1 MTGYEGTTRTS
12 FLRWAGSISSTVHVP
27 PLTVHKMAIANRRR
41 LRKCLTIKRSLGCE
55 TGIEL
60 FGGDASSPSAWECDG
75 GREGVQVF
83 VLGVE
88 TGVFKGR

>member
-41 LRKCLTIKRSLGCE
+41 LRKCLTI
-55 TGIEL
+55 
-60 FGGDASSPSAWECDG
+60 DASSPSAWKCDG